1 VDYKALRAKALY
13 EEDGVMPKRKSHE
26 NQQVQDLYKNYLGQ
40 PCGHKSHELLHTHYS
55 KKERFDL

>member
-1 VDYKALRAKALY
+1 
-13 EEDGVMPKRKSHE
+13 MPKRKSNE